1 MQQMFMDLGKSFV
14 DTFSTDA
21 TGALMDWVDGTKT
34 AGEAFQDFVKGILRG
49 ITEIM
54 TRWLIMQAV
63 TGIMSAAGAGISA
76 GAGGSSTIRGGAG
89 GGYGFHKG
97 GIVGVDPAP
106 VRIVNPNVFANAKRL
121 HSGGLASDEVPAI
134 LKKNE
139 GVFTEGQ
146 MAKMGTQINTTVN
159 VDDER
164 LATKLQHGIEQK
176 VREILREEMR

>member
-1 MQQMFMDLGKSFV
+1 MQQMVMDLGKNFV

-21 TGALMDWVDGTKT
+21 TGALRDWMDGTKT
-34 AGEAFQDFVKGILRG
+34 AGEAYRDFVKGVLQGIADIL
-49 ITEIM
+49 TK
-54 TRWLIMQAV
+54 WLIMKAI
-63 TGIMSAAGAGISA
+63 TGMMGALGGSA
-76 GAGGSSTIRGGAG
+76 GGGGASTIRGGAG
-89 GGYGFHKG
+89 GGYGFHQG
-97 GIVGVDPAP
+97 GVVGVDPAP

-146 MAKMGTQINTTVN
+146 MAKMGTQINTTIN

-164 LATKLQHGIEQK
+164 LATKLQYGIEQK